1 VRSGGRGLTAPSS
14 RAVDAEDAAAA
25 NRYRGRRRRRR
36 RGGAEVAAGTVRVV
50 VGGDGGGAGGEACG
64 GRPTAEAAGRRR
76 EREARRAQAMWAAW
90 GGEAS
95 CRHSSR
101 LPLKRCWWVAA
112 ILNCARWS
120 FRLVGAV
127 AGGSCVRCAR
137 REDEEEEECGS
148 GTLQVRAADKELSE
162 WGLSLPYQL
171 LLLPS
176 CPCFVESMGRTR
188 AELAASASWQFRV
201 DLVSWLTCSLS

>member
-1 VRSGGRGLTAPSS
+1 MWRSADGGGRGAQT
-14 RAVDAEDAAAA
+14 
-25 NRYRGRRRRRR
+25 
-36 RGGAEVAAGTVRVV
+36 
-50 VGGDGGGAGGEACG
+50 GAGGKACAG
-64 GRPTAEAAGRRR
+64 HVSGVGRRGFVSSLVTSPAEALLV
-76 EREARRAQAMWAAW
+76 
-90 GGEAS
+90 GGG
-95 CRHSSR
+95 
-101 LPLKRCWWVAA
+101 V
-112 ILNCARWS
+112 LNCARWS